1 MDRRK
6 KGSFAKHL
14 ANEDRA
20 ATLSPSRFLY
30 TLPFAQQRNLNDLG
44 TVDSVEVASINTF
57 RFGAQGKGSHRR
69 HHWKTNLQ
77 LWYTCVTNG
86 FTRPYRGRHSHPN
99 THTHTWKEKRGMY
112 TSGYTSGCLFKLMY
126 RGAAQSIDCRTM
138 STFFFPLSIP
148 SVPLRQPHQQL
159 QRGEI
164 SLSRLALY
172 DSIYLSIWPIRGHQ
186 SPQKTAH
193 VKVSPA
199 VSIGRTKAR
208 TVIYILTGQKGKK
221 GG

>member
-1 MDRRK
+1 MPHRLDLAQSKGFTKPPMRSDYKIQKKRKNSPTLSLSLSTSGERNKSENVTTVYPRCIDHLLNALMDRRK

-77 LWYTCVTNG
+77 L
-86 FTRPYRGRHSHPN
+86 
-99 THTHTWKEKRGMY
+99 
-112 TSGYTSGCLFKLMY
+112 
-126 RGAAQSIDCRTM
+126 
-138 STFFFPLSIP
+138 
-148 SVPLRQPHQQL
+148 
-159 QRGEI
+159 
-164 SLSRLALY
+164 
-172 DSIYLSIWPIRGHQ
+172 
-186 SPQKTAH
+186 
-193 VKVSPA
+193 
-199 VSIGRTKAR
+199 
-208 TVIYILTGQKGKK
+208 
-221 GG
+221 